1 MRSIEFRRI
10 LARTCMLFAGRCAN
24 FRAQSKDETG
34 NDLRVLPAGLCCTF
48 HVWRRDTARSRRH
61 ARRAGTRAQHCR
73 RARIGDA
80 ACMDA
85 VQART
90 KLRSGRWAMTAPYA
104 SPAIRDEFLAALD
117 ADDRTLSTR
126 LAANL
131 TGCINPLPSM
141 TCNMLGLPTGS
152 TYGSA
157 ASRVLQLYSVPR

>member
-1 MRSIEFRRI
+1 
-10 LARTCMLFAGRCAN
+10 
-24 FRAQSKDETG
+24 
-34 NDLRVLPAGLCCTF
+34 
-48 HVWRRDTARSRRH
+48 
-61 ARRAGTRAQHCR
+61 
-73 RARIGDA
+73 
-80 ACMDA
+80 
-85 VQART
+85 
-90 KLRSGRWAMTAPYA
+90 MTAPYA

-131 TGCINPLPSM
+131 TGCINPLPST